1 MTWLDIA
8 SSQGAETPNQSIDIG
23 DILAVIGGFQA
34 EPYPGDGPFGC
45 P

>member
-1 MTWLDIA
+1 LDIA
-8 SSQGAETPNQSIDIG
+8 SSQGSDAPNLSIDIG

-34 EPYPGDGPFGC
+34 EVYPGVGPTGC